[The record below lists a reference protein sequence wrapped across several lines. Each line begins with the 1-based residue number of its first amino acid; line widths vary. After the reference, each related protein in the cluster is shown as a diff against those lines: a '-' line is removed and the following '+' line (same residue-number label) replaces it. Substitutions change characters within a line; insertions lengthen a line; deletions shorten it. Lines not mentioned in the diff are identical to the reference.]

1 MWQLGSLAFSDD
13 ELFHPSQAVGSRGA
27 NGTAIALGLRA
38 DGATDVT
45 VRFEDSRVE
54 TMSASRLHDSLRGPE
69 TPALEAAVQAFSS
82 SHGAV
87 PLAPSAR
94 QAPPHALLQLQAAAV
109 PLAPHALQPTFADVL
124 AGL

>member
-1 MWQLGSLAFSDD
+1 MQSLSLGDSLAPHTPPSGSALT
-13 ELFHPSQAVGSRGA
+13 ELTLAGS
-27 NGTAIALGLRA
+27 T
-38 DGATDVT
+38 TDVQIT
-45 VRFEDSRVE
+45 
-54 TMSASRLHDSLRGPE
+54 
-69 TPALEAAVQAFSS
+69 ALEAAVQAFSS